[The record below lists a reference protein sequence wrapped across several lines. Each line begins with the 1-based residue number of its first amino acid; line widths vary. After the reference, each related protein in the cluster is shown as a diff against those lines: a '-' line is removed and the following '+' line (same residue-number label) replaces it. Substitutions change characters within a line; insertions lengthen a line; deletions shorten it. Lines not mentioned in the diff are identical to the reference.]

1 MSDRER
7 LILMTVV
14 YGAVL
19 SGTNTFHGRTG
30 GDLAYLLGAIS
41 EVGMN
46 KKALFSPRSQIVKIL
61 RDNFSPDHKVWS
73 FVEFS

>member
-7 LILMTVV
+7 LIMMTVV

-30 GDLAYLLGAIS
+30 GDLAYLLGAIV
-41 EVGMN
+41 ED
-46 KKALFSPRSQIVKIL
+46 KKAAFSSRSQIVKIL

-73 FVEFS
+73 FIEFS